1 MEELSPLIIDLA
13 LILVLAGS
21 FSLLFKWLKQ
31 PVVLAYIVAGIVM
44 SFFITKELPQFEHIE
59 IWADIGIIFLL
70 FGLGLEFSFKKLM
83 QVGPTAFVS
92 TIFIV
97 ISMIGLGYITGQCFG
112 WSTMTSL
119 FLGAMICMSSTMII
133 LKVFEELNLTNKSFA
148 SIVLGIL
155 IIEDLVAVLLMVLLS
170 TVAVSQSV
178 GVGQD
183 LLFSLF
189 KLLAFLLFW
198 FLLGT
203 YLLPTFLRKMKR
215 FLNDETL
222 LIVSL
227 GMCLGM
233 VYLATQAGFSDALG
247 AFIMGSILAETLDAE
262 RIEKLILPIKNFFG
276 AIFFVSVGMMVSLP
290 ALGMNIVPILV
301 ISVVVIVGQMLFA
314 TGGVLLSGQD
324 LKTAVSSG
332 FSLTQIGEFSFIIGN
347 LGLSLGVIE
356 GALYQTIVGASIVT
370 IFVTP
375 YVMKSSNS
383 AYVLLER
390 GLPKNWLNW
399 LNRNS
404 SGITGA
410 PIVNEENL
418 WKRFLGG
425 MITSVMMYYF
435 ICIVI
440 VYFSFTLGIPVLHK
454 YLPAMQAD
462 IVGAIVT
469 IALISPFLLVIVIN
483 KDHSKEFLQ
492 LWEHNKANRGPLI
505 FTIVFRILMSVG
517 LIMYI
522 LHSLFNLGLLFGFSV
537 GMVLVILFMT
547 SRRLKK
553 SSQHLHERFHENFNE
568 KEKYEE
574 SKALI
579 PKGFVK
585 HVLQR
590 DLHLSDFV
598 IQPHYSIVGQNLKQ
612 LQFRQ
617 YFGVNVVTI
626 MRNGVRINIPNGDER
641 IYPNDHLIVL
651 GTDKQMEQFQ
661 TRIEDKRVKYIDH
674 EEQNYPAVQIRQIEL
689 EADSALIGKNVLT
702 AHMQDKYDCMLV
714 GVEREG
720 WSIMNPGLDLIFEV
734 GDILWL
740 VGEKKKIKDLHALKT
755 IMNYEL

>member
-1 MEELSPLIIDLA
+1 MEALSPLIIDLA

-21 FSLLFKWLKQ
+21 FSVLFKWLKQ

-44 SFFITKELPQFEHIE
+44 TFFIVKESPQYEHIE
-59 IWADIGIIFLL
+59 TWADIGIIFLL

-97 ISMIGLGYITGQCFG
+97 ISMIGLGYMTGLSFG
-112 WSTMTSL
+112 WSHMTSL

-170 TVAVSQSV
+170 TVAVSKNV

-222 LIVSL
+222 LIVSI

-290 ALGMNIVPILV
+290 ALGVNIVPILV
-301 ISVVVIVGQMLFA
+301 ISVVVIFGQMLFA
-314 TGGVLLSGQD
+314 TGGVLLSGQN
-324 LKTAVSSG
+324 LKTAVSAG

-347 LGLSLGVIE
+347 LGLGLGVIE

-375 YVMKSSNS
+375 YVMKSADP
-383 AYVLLER
+383 AYVVLAR
-390 GLPKNWLNW
+390 KLPKKWLNW

-404 SGITGA
+404 SGATGA
-410 PIVNEENL
+410 PVMNEENL
-418 WKRFLGG
+418 WKRFLKS
-425 MITSVMMYYF
+425 MITSVVMYYF

-440 VYFSFTLGIPVLHK
+440 VYFSFALGIPLLQK
-454 YLPAMQAD
+454 YLSAMQAD
-462 IVGAIVT
+462 IVGAVVT
-469 IALISPFLLVIVIN
+469 ILLISPFLLVIVIN

-505 FTIVFRILMSVG
+505 FTIVVRILMCVV

-522 LHSLFNLGLLFGFSV
+522 LHRLFEVGLLLGFSV

-574 SKALI
+574 SQALI

-590 DLHLSDFV
+590 DMHLSDFL
-598 IQPHYSIVGQNLKQ
+598 IQPHYSIVGQSLKQ
-612 LQFRQ
+612 LKFRQ

-626 MRNGVRINIPNGDER
+626 MRNGIRINIPNGDER

-661 TRIEDKRVKYIDH
+661 ARIEDKQAKYADH
-674 EEQNYPAVQIRQIEL
+674 EQHYYPAVQIRQIEL
-689 EADSALIGKNVLT
+689 ETDSALIGQTALT
-702 AHMQDKYDCMLV
+702 SRMQDDHDCLLV

-720 WSIMNPGLDLIFEV
+720 WSIMNPGLDLVFEA

-740 VGEKKKIKDLHALKT
+740 VGEKEKIKQLHALKT
-755 IMNYEL
+755 ITN